1 MTAFLDTNIILRY
14 LLRDD
19 ETKYQRCRTLLKTVE
34 RGEAELVTTDLVIAE
49 LVWVM
54 SSKPYSLSRGRIRD
68 DLSDFISIHNLR
80 LPDKPLLERAL
91 DLYAESG
98 IDFIDAY
105 NAVVMLKRGVDSV
118 YSYDTDFDKVPGL
131 SRSEP

>member
-1 MTAFLDTNIILRY
+1 MRAFLDTNVILRY

-19 ETKYQRCRTLLKTVE
+19 EAKYQSCRGLLKSVE
-34 RGEAELVTTDLVIAE
+34 EGEEELVTTDLVVAE

-54 SSKPYSLSRGRIRD
+54 SSKPYELSRARIRD
-68 DLSDFISIHNLR
+68 DLSSLISLGNLR
-80 LPDKPLLERAL
+80 LPHKPLLERAL

-105 NAVVMLKRGVDSV
+105 NAVAMLKRGVESV
-118 YSYDTDFDKVPGL
+118 YSYDTDFDKLPGL
-131 SRSEP
+131 ARQEP